1 MRQPAELPD
10 ESDTK
15 DPLVSNHQGAFFN
28 FLVTAFCMRAFFSDF
43 LERIIQIAREL
54 PGNAKQLFTAWLGSL
69 SALQLLLGAVIL
81 LFVVILILDN
91 HRFVVRR
98 YRVRT
103 DKIRKNMTIVFLTD
117 QHAKVYGEDN
127 EKVIRRIREA
137 APDAIL
143 IGGDMIVSARATQ
156 ENRGWKEDMVGLVRK
171 LAADYPV
178 YYAPGNHEERLK
190 KLKKIPG
197 FQDVYDHYNKDLVRA
212 GARLLNNDTVPLDAA
227 EICGLELPMP
237 YYKKIIRKMLK
248 AEKLEELFGTT
259 KASQFTILLAHNPRF
274 FSEYAAWGAD
284 LVLSGHY
291 HGGMVRI
298 PGIGGVVSPD
308 FRLFPHYSG
317 GRYLLTRDQISAGKK
332 GKRTPAEGREGENGS
347 VMIVSCGMG
356 THSLPF
362 RFLNP
367 GELSVITIEAENP
380 VSKLEADAA
389 PEKKSAAE
397 GIPAPAAVKPAAEAA
412 PAPAE
417 EKTSEEAVTAPTEEK
432 PAEEAVSA
440 PAEEKPA
447 EEAAAAPAEEKP
459 AEEAVSA
466 PAEEKPAEEAVSAPA
481 EEKPAEEAV
490 PILAEKK
497 LAELSGE
504 ETPAPKK
511 KEKKV
516 FAPFRLFGRRKDT
529 ENIPEEEYED
539 PDEAIWDWEPL
550 ESHPMARRPIRFDF
564 DEEEESE
571 TPVEMPVPEE
581 KDESVKPGTEADIQE
596 KTGLREHRRR
606 GEIRKSFLTRDQEE
620 EIPDPDKPDAGDETA
635 SGQPQG
641 DRE

>member
-1 MRQPAELPD
+1 
-10 ESDTK
+10 
-15 DPLVSNHQGAFFN
+15 
-28 FLVTAFCMRAFFSDF
+28 MRAFFSDF
-43 LERIIQIAREL
+43 IERIIQIAREL
-54 PGNAKQLFTAWLGSL
+54 PGNVKQLFTAWLGSL
-69 SALQLLLGAVIL
+69 SALQLVLGAVIL

-237 YYKKIIRKMLK
+237 YYKKIIRKKLK
-248 AEKLEELFGTT
+248 AEKLEELLGTT

-389 PEKKSAAE
+389 PEKKTAAAE
-397 GIPAPAAVKPAAEAA
+397 GVPAPAAVKPVAEAA

-440 PAEEKPA
+440 SAEEKPA

-459 AEEAVSA
+459 VEEAVSAPAEEKPAEVAVSA
-466 PAEEKPAEEAVSAPA
+466 PAEEKPAEEAVHS
-481 EEKPAEEAV
+481 
-490 PILAEKK
+490 PIAEKSS
-497 LAELSGE
+497 ELSGE

-516 FAPFRLFGRRKDT
+516 FAHFRLFGRRKDT

-581 KDESVKPGTEADIQE
+581 KDESVKPGTETDIQE
-596 KTGLREHRRR
+596 KTGLREHKRR